1 MEKIR
6 RLKSSESINDIIK
19 ISEFSKSTFDHF
31 IPLFVRQALAS
42 SGEVFVSEEG
52 GSLRGLYIYDP
63 IEETGTCFT
72 NSTSTAKN
80 FYSLGLGAEF
90 FSEIKFK
97 EGAKIEKINYLNISC
112 YESSLSIR
120 NHIEILDFSRLSD
133 IKRFLKKAYHKVNEK
148 WVATAMETGEKCF
161 CCEVDNHII
170 GMGWISP
177 FMNVARLHSL
187 YVEPEYRHI
196 SIGKDLLISRLYYAA
211 HSGINKV
218 ISEIPEQSI
227 YSQRIA
233 TEQGFRIDGILYS
246 YQRTDSL
253 NNRD

>member
-6 RLKSSESINDIIK
+6 RLESSESINDILKNSEIN
-19 ISEFSKSTFDHF
+19 ISAFDHF

-42 SGEVFVSEEG
+42 SGVVFVSEEG

-63 IEETGTCFT
+63 REETGTCFT
-72 NSTSTAKN
+72 NSISTAKN
-80 FYSLGLGAEF
+80 FYSLGLGSEF

-97 EGAKIEKINYLNISC
+97 EGAKIENINYLNISC
-112 YESSLSIR
+112 YESSLNIR
-120 NHIEILDFSRLSD
+120 NKIEILDFSKLSD
-133 IKRFLKKAYHKVNEK
+133 IIKFLKKAYHKVNEK

-161 CCEVDNHII
+161 CCEVDNHIV

-187 YVEPEYRHI
+187 YVEPGYRHI

-211 HSGINKV
+211 HSGTNEV
-218 ISEIPEQSI
+218 ISEIPEQSV

-233 TEQGFRIDGILYS
+233 TDQGFRIDGVLYN
-246 YQRTDSL
+246 YQRTDSF

>member
-63 IEETGTCFT
+63 LEETGTCFT
-72 NSTSTAKN
+72 NSISTVKN

>member
-63 IEETGTCFT
+63 LEETGTCFT
-72 NSTSTAKN
+72 NSISTVKN

-97 EGAKIEKINYLNISC
+97 EGAKIEKINYLNISG
-112 YESSLSIR
+112 YESSLNIR

>member
-6 RLKSSESINDIIK
+6 RLESSESINDIIK
-19 ISEFSKSTFDHF
+19 ISEINNSTFDHF

-97 EGAKIEKINYLNISC
+97 EGAKIEKINYLNISS
-112 YESSLSIR
+112 YENSLSIK
-120 NHIEILDFSRLSD
+120 NPVEILNSSKIYD
-133 IKRFLKKAYHKVNEK
+133 IIKFLKKAYHKVNEK
-148 WVATAMETGEKCF
+148 WVAVAMETGEKCF
-161 CCEVDNHII
+161 CCKVDNHIV

-177 FMNVARLHSL
+177 FMNLARLHSL

-233 TEQGFRIDGILYS
+233 TGQGFRNDGFIYNYL
-246 YQRTDSL
+246 RTESD
-253 NNRD
+253 NNRA

>member
-31 IPLFVRQALAS
+31 TPLFVRQALAS

-63 IEETGTCFT
+63 LEETGTCFT
-72 NSTSTAKN
+72 NSISTVKN

-97 EGAKIEKINYLNISC
+97 EGAKIEKINYLNISG
-112 YESSLSIR
+112 YESSLNIR

>member
-63 IEETGTCFT
+63 LEETGTCFT

-97 EGAKIEKINYLNISC
+97 EGAKIEKINYLNISS

>member
-19 ISEFSKSTFDHF
+19 ISEVGKPTFDHF

-42 SGEVFVSEEG
+42 SGEVFVSKEG

-72 NSTSTAKN
+72 DSISAAKN
-80 FYSLGLGAEF
+80 FYSLGLGSEF
-90 FSEIKFK
+90 FSKIKFK
-97 EGAKIEKINYLNISC
+97 EDAKIEKINYLNISC

-233 TEQGFRIDGILYS
+233 TEQGFRIDGLLYN
-246 YQRTDSL
+246 YQRTDTF

>member
-63 IEETGTCFT
+63 LEETGTCFT
-72 NSTSTAKN
+72 NSISTVKN

-133 IKRFLKKAYHKVNEK
+133 IKRF
-148 WVATAMETGEKCF
+148 
-161 CCEVDNHII
+161 
-170 GMGWISP
+170 
-177 FMNVARLHSL
+177 
-187 YVEPEYRHI
+187 
-196 SIGKDLLISRLYYAA
+196 
-211 HSGINKV
+211 
-218 ISEIPEQSI
+218 
-227 YSQRIA
+227 
-233 TEQGFRIDGILYS
+233 
-246 YQRTDSL
+246 
-253 NNRD
+253 